1 MVDTGMHS
9 ERYEPE
15 KGMASGACWQSGTEQ
30 ASVSGIR
37 MESLSTED
45 GLPPCITTGDQV
57 LREGWAAFERASR
70 IAKENGIADMSLDE
84 INAEIAEARKT
95 CEPCSSDGERR
106 HSLSTRGSAMFR
118 EDGSICPGWCVFRR

>member
-1 MVDTGMHS
+1 MSTERLGSHVYLRETVQEADMVDTGMHS

-84 INAEIAEARKT
+84 INAEIAEARKN
-95 CEPCSSDGERR
+95 
-106 HSLSTRGSAMFR
+106 L
-118 EDGSICPGWCVFRR
+118 